1 MELKKKREE
10 GMITVEAVL
19 SLVPFI
25 IVILG
30 IISFTNIF
38 AVHNKIQYAI
48 YQMGSELSC
57 YTYFYQALGIRSAD
71 LELKAYNDAN
81 TEKLDSAIDDLE
93 NFITQIG
100 SLESSAKQ
108 AQNSSLQ
115 DAGSN
120 LENLLEE
127 GEKTYEQGKKLV
139 GTARDLI
146 SDPKALLRG
155 FISLG
160 IEKVEGS
167 AKTFLL
173 EVISGGL
180 MNVYLDESF
189 LGYRPRSA
197 DQYLRYYGVRDG
209 LDGLDFGESELFNDS
224 QYRLIDIVVEYDIEV
239 YLFKLFLKDPT
250 IHVVQRCSIPAWLD
264 GDGAT
269 YSK

>member
-1 MELKKKREE
+1 MKLKRKREE

-57 YTYFYQALGIRSAD
+57 YTYFYQALGVRSAD
-71 LELKAYNDAN
+71 LKLKAYNDAN
-81 TEKLDSAIDDLE
+81 TEKLDSAIEDME
-93 NFITQIG
+93 NFLTQIS
-100 SLESSAKQ
+100 SLDSSAKQ
-108 AQNSSLQ
+108 LKNGSLL
-115 DAGSN
+115 DAGDN
-120 LENLLEE
+120 LNNVLTE
-127 GEKTYEQGKKLV
+127 GEKTLNQGKKLA

-160 IEKVEGS
+160 IEKAEGG
-167 AKTFLL
+167 AKSFLL
-173 EVISGGL
+173 GAISGGL
-180 MNVYLDESF
+180 MKVYLDESF
-189 LGYRPRSA
+189 LGYRPKSA

-209 LDGLDFGESELFNDS
+209 LNGLDFGESELFNDS
-224 QYRLIDIVVEYDIEV
+224 QYRMIDIVVEYDIEV
-239 YLFKLFLKDPT
+239 YLFKLFFKDPT
-250 IHVVQRCSIPAWLD
+250 IHVVQRCSVPAWLD
-264 GDGAT
+264 GDGVT
-269 YSK
+269 Y